1 MGKVIPAWIWPL
13 TLYLNVAQASNRSYT
28 RSGASQGEILLQFLI
43 QLNEHEVFEICHVLH
58 SEVNRLLSQLTQV
71 LLKYNL
77 AARQDNSQNEHFI

>member
-13 TLYLNVAQASNRSYT
+13 ALYLNVAQPSNRSYT